1 MICCKLLTLVHY
13 GIDSCILWKILKHK
27 RQLSKQ
33 CTWMNLKYL
42 HEDSE
47 VLKPVCFSLL
57 NQYYGGF
64 YQVENVFHRLFDF
77 INCIML
83 YTHLSCRLEKIEA
96 YILYFF
102 LFIIIECT
110 FFMNKNV
117 LSMTTVNNVLNS
129 WKVFEKHFTCLI
141 SRNPLLFFCMYNVVR
156 DCLLLNEINNLIEM
170 NIKLFMFISVLS
182 NIIKMGICKHFID
195 YFMLIFI
202 YL

>member
-1 MICCKLLTLVHY
+1 
-13 GIDSCILWKILKHK
+13 
-27 RQLSKQ
+27 
-33 CTWMNLKYL
+33 
-42 HEDSE
+42 
-47 VLKPVCFSLL
+47 
-57 NQYYGGF
+57 
-64 YQVENVFHRLFDF
+64 
-77 INCIML
+77 ML

-195 YFMLIFI
+195 YFIFI